1 MPDFDISQFKDMY
14 ISEAREY
21 LTSLNN
27 NLLKLEKEPQNL
39 DVLNEIFR
47 IAHTLKGMSATMGF
61 DNVVTLSH
69 RMESLLDKLRKKN
82 LEVDQYIIDLL
93 FKGLDTLEKL
103 IEDISLN
110 STDKNVPIKEI
121 LDEIDSIEVKK
132 TIVSEMT
139 PPPPPTLQIQQ
150 EEKKEEIKEE
160 VKKVSTDTI
169 RVKAEH
175 LDRIMNLVG
184 ELVINK
190 GMIQQLS
197 SVYKIPELETAVA
210 QFDRTITQL
219 QEEVL
224 ITRMV
229 PLKHIFDRYPR
240 AVRDISKRLNKEV
253 ELEIIGSEIEV
264 DRTLLDE
271 INEPL
276 VHMLRNAVDHGIEP
290 PQERVALGKSPV
302 GKIRLQAKREK
313 GYCIIEVSD
322 DGRGLDPEEIK
333 RTAIEKKII
342 TLQEAKL
349 LSEQEIFML
358 ICDPNFSTAK
368 EVSDISGRGVGMNVV
383 KNIVEKYNGR
393 LEVISKKHEGTT
405 FVLYL
410 PLTLAIIQ
418 SLLVRVGEEEFAIPV
433 ANVVEIAKIEE
444 DYLKTIEERG
454 KIFVLRDEIL
464 PLVWGEELLNLKKV
478 NKNNGDYGYAIIIEQ
493 RERKF
498 GFVVSRLLGQQQIV
512 IKPLGKI
519 LKGTKNFSGATI
531 LGDGSVVLIIDVGG
545 IYG

>member
-1 MPDFDISQFKDMY
+1 
-14 ISEAREY
+14 
-21 LTSLNN
+21 
-27 NLLKLEKEPQNL
+27 
-39 DVLNEIFR
+39 
-47 IAHTLKGMSATMGF
+47 
-61 DNVVTLSH
+61 
-69 RMESLLDKLRKKN
+69 
-82 LEVDQYIIDLL
+82 
-93 FKGLDTLEKL
+93 
-103 IEDISLN
+103 
-110 STDKNVPIKEI
+110 
-121 LDEIDSIEVKK
+121 
-132 TIVSEMT
+132 MT

-169 RVKAEH
+169 RVRAEH

-210 QFDRTITQL
+210 QFDRTITEL

-276 VHMLRNAVDHGIEP
+276 VHMLRNAVDHGIES

-342 TLQEAKL
+342 TLQGAKL

-393 LEVISKKHEGTT
+393 LEIISKKHEGTT

-418 SLLVRVGEEEFAIPV
+418 SLLVKIEDEVFAIPV

-454 KIFVLRDEIL
+454 KVFVLRDEVL
-464 PLVWGEELLNLKKV
+464 PLVWGEELLNLNKV
-478 NKNNGDYGYAIIIEQ
+478 NKNNGDYEYAIIIEQ

-519 LKGTKNFSGATI
+519 LKGAKNFSGATI

>member
-27 NLLKLEKEPQNL
+27 DLLKLEKEPQNL

-47 IAHTLKGMSATMGF
+47 VAHTLKGMSATMGF

-132 TIVSEMT
+132 KTVISEI
-139 PPPPPTLQIQQ
+139 PPPPTLQIQQ

-197 SVYKIPELETAVA
+197 SIYKIPELETAVA
-210 QFDRTITQL
+210 QFDRAITEL

-253 ELEIIGSEIEV
+253 ELEIIGSEIEI

-276 VHMLRNAVDHGIEP
+276 VHMLRNAVDHGIES

-393 LEVISKKHEGTT
+393 LEIISKKHEGTT

-418 SLLVRVGEEEFAIPV
+418 SLLVKIEEREFAIPV

-454 KIFVLRDEIL
+454 KVFVLRDEVL

-519 LKGTKNFSGATI
+519 LKGAKNFSGATI

>member
-27 NLLKLEKEPQNL
+27 DLLKLEKEPQNL

-47 IAHTLKGMSATMGF
+47 VAHTLKGMSATMGF

-132 TIVSEMT
+132 KTVISEI
-139 PPPPPTLQIQQ
+139 PPPPTVQIQQ

-197 SVYKIPELETAVA
+197 SIYKIPELETAVA
-210 QFDRTITQL
+210 QFDRAITEL

-253 ELEIIGSEIEV
+253 ELEIIGSEIEI

-276 VHMLRNAVDHGIEP
+276 VHMLRNAVDHGIES

-333 RTAIEKKII
+333 RTAIEKKIT

-393 LEVISKKHEGTT
+393 LEIISKKHEGTT

-418 SLLVRVGEEEFAIPV
+418 SLLVKIEEREFAIPV

-454 KIFVLRDEIL
+454 KVFVLRDEVL

-519 LKGTKNFSGATI
+519 LKGAKNFSGATI